1 MESFLVSFGCLSL
14 DFHRAAKMHSMRP
27 FRVTAFGELL
37 PNMLP
42 NHGLSSG
49 HVEPG
54 QKLLTVSGETVE
66 RGSVFRIAAE
76 LAAEKKLHHGGQS
89 HTKTPRL
96 PCHAVRPRL
105 AITCLPTTVVHGAR
119 EANVASPST
128 SS

>member
-76 LAAEKKLHHGGQS
+76 LAAEKLGNTS
-89 HTKTPRL
+89 LTSRRTKSDENT
-96 PCHAVRPRL
+96 
-105 AITCLPTTVVHGAR
+105 AITLSCSTATAR
-119 EANVASPST
+119 HHLST
-128 SS
+128 HNCCAWGP